1 MAISIFDLFKQSFEK
16 YLEGYLHHIFSYQPI
31 TDAYKYSI
39 QNGGKRLRPSLVFL
53 GAYAVAPRDP
63 SYNPE
68 ELVVELAVGIEL
80 IHSYSLVHDDLPC
93 MDNDS
98 LRRGKPTTHVKYGAG
113 MATIT
118 GDAMLNGAAELMLS
132 ALDNDYYMSI
142 PFIKNNMLAQINATK
157 YILNASGINGMIGG
171 QCLDIKERDKNPS
184 KSDLIRLYK
193 LKTSALLRA
202 ALVAGAMRFE
212 ADDEIIKAF
221 EKYADNFGII
231 FQIQDD
237 ILDITSTAEE
247 LGKEVNQ
254 DKNNN
259 KFTYV
264 DAAGSIENAK
274 KDMLA
279 YLDEAKSA
287 IKSIEDKIQGAE
299 YFYDLLDN
307 MFARKK

>member
-1 MAISIFDLFKQSFEK
+1 MIKVLDLFKQSFETK
-16 YLEGYLHHIFSYQPI
+16 LNEYLEHLYVYDPI

-39 QNGGKRLRPSLVFL
+39 LNGGKRIRPCLVYL
-53 GAYAVAPRDP
+53 GAFANAKKNEL
-63 SYNPE
+63 YNPE
-68 ELVVELAVGIEL
+68 DLIIELAIGIEL

-98 LRRGKPTTHVKYGAG
+98 LRRGKPTTHIKYGAG

-132 ALDNDYYMSI
+132 ATDNDFAMAYPLVKDNY
-142 PFIKNNMLAQINATK
+142 KAQVKATK
-157 YILNASGINGMIGG
+157 YILKMAGINGMIGG
-171 QCLDIKERDKNPS
+171 QCLDIRENAKKPT
-184 KSDLIRLYK
+184 KADLIRLYK

-212 ADDEIIKAF
+212 ASDEIIKAF

-274 KDMLA
+274 KDMHA

-287 IKSIEDKIQGAE
+287 IKSIESKIQGAE
-299 YFYDLLDN
+299 YFYELLDN

>member
-1 MAISIFDLFKQSFEK
+1 MPTSIFDQYLQSFEK
-16 YLEGYLHHIFSYQPI
+16 YLERYLNDVSIYQPI
-31 TDAYKYSI
+31 TEAYKYSI

-53 GAYAVAPRDP
+53 GAYAVSKKDN
-63 SYNPE
+63 SYDYLD
-68 ELVVELAVGIEL
+68 LVAELAVGIEL

-98 LRRGKPTTHVKYGAG
+98 LRRGKPTTHIKYGAG

-132 ALDNDYYMSI
+132 ATENSKNMAN
-142 PFIKNNMLAQINATK
+142 PFVKNNILAQINATK
-157 YILNASGINGMIGG
+157 YILNESGINGMIGG
-171 QCLDIKERDKNPS
+171 QCLDIRENTQNPS
-184 KSDLIRLYK
+184 KDDLIKLYL

-202 ALVAGAMRFE
+202 ALVSGAIRYE
-212 ADDEIIKAF
+212 ADEEIIKAF

-237 ILDITSTAEE
+237 ILDLTSTAEV

-259 KFTYV
+259 KFTYI
-264 DAAGSIENAK
+264 DAVGSIDNAK

-299 YFYDLLDN
+299 YFYQLLDN

>member
-1 MAISIFDLFKQSFEK
+1 MFKQSFDK
-16 YLEGYLHHIFSYQPI
+16 YLDGYLKHVYSYQPI

-39 QNGGKRLRPSLVFL
+39 LNGGKRLRPCLTFL
-53 GAYAVAPRDP
+53 GAFAVAPRNP
-63 SYNPE
+63 NYNPE
-68 ELVVELAVGIEL
+68 ELVVELAIGIEL

-98 LRRGKPTTHVKYGAG
+98 LRRGKPTTHVKFGAG

-132 ALDNDYYMSI
+132 ALDNDFYMSI
-142 PFIKNNMLAQINATK
+142 PYVKNNYVAQINATK
-157 YILNASGINGMIGG
+157 YILNCSGINGMIGG
-171 QCLDIKERDKNPS
+171 QCLDIKEHEKNPS
-184 KSDLIRLYK
+184 KADLIRMYK

-237 ILDITSTAEE
+237 ILDLTSTAEE

-259 KFTYV
+259 KFTYI

-274 KDMLA
+274 KDMFT
-279 YLDEAKSA
+279 YLDEAKAA
-287 IKSIEDKIQGAE
+287 IKSIEDIIQGAE
-299 YFYDLLDN
+299 YFYELLDN

>member
-1 MAISIFDLFKQSFEK
+1 MFEANLEE
-16 YLEGYLHHIFSYQPI
+16 YLDNLSKYQPI
-31 TDAYKYSI
+31 ADAYKYSI
-39 QNGGKRLRPSLVFL
+39 LNGGKRLRPILVYL
-53 GAYAVAPRDP
+53 GTYALTSNDNYCYFAK
-63 SYNPE
+63 
-68 ELVVELAVGIEL
+68 ELALGIEL

-98 LRRGKPTTHVKYGAG
+98 LRRGKPTTHIKYGAG

-118 GDAMLNGAAELMLS
+118 GDAMLNGAVEVMLS
-132 ALDNDYYMSI
+132 QLYSYRAMFNNDVEDNNVALL
-142 PFIKNNMLAQINATK
+142 LAMK
-157 YILNASGINGMIGG
+157 YIFKASGINGMVGG
-171 QCLDIKERDKNPS
+171 QCLDIQEHETNPTKE
-184 KSDLIRLYK
+184 DLIKMYK

-202 ALVAGAMRFE
+202 ALVSGAIRME
-212 ADDEIIKAF
+212 ADKEILNAF

-237 ILDITSTAEE
+237 ILDLTSTAEV

-264 DAAGSIENAK
+264 DAAGSIDNAR

-287 IKSIEDKIQGAE
+287 IKSIENKIRGAE
-299 YFYDLLDN
+299 LFYTLLDN
-307 MFARKK
+307 MFAREK